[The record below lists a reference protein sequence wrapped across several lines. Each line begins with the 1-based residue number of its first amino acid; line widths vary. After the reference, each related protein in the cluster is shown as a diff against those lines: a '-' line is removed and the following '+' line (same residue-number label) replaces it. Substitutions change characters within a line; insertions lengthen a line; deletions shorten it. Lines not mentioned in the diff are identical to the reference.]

1 MMSALGRP
9 DVHPLAVRFHFVPGR
24 QLTMDITDF
33 SLDLF
38 SLAGRNALVTGG
50 NTGLGRA
57 FSLALAK
64 AGADVFA
71 VGLAEDDGT
80 TRRLIECAGRRMEFV
95 AADIAQPGV
104 PAAIVRRCVETLGS
118 IDILVNSAG
127 IALLSDVEEFG
138 RDQWDQMVSVNL
150 NAAFEF
156 AHEASKF
163 MIGQRSGKII
173 NIASLFSFLGGRRSP
188 AYAATKAGLV
198 GFTRAY
204 CDELAT
210 YNIQVNAIAPGY
222 FKTAITEA
230 ARADPDAASRIVE
243 HIPAARW
250 GETADLM
257 GAAIFL
263 ASRASDY
270 VNGHVLVVDGG
281 YLVR

>member
-1 MMSALGRP
+1 
-9 DVHPLAVRFHFVPGR
+9 
-24 QLTMDITDF
+24 MDIADF

-50 NTGLGRA
+50 NTGLGQA

-64 AGADVFA
+64 AGADIFA

-80 TRRLIECAGRRMEFV
+80 TRRLISDAGRRLEFTV
-95 AADIAQPGV
+95 ADITQPGV
-104 PAAIVRRCVETLGS
+104 PAAVVRQCVEALGS
-118 IDILVNSAG
+118 VDILVNSAG
-127 IALLSDVEEFG
+127 IALLAGVQDFG
-138 RDQWDQMVSVNL
+138 RDQWDAMVAVNL
-150 NAAFEF
+150 TAAFEL
-156 AHEASKF
+156 AHEASRL
-163 MIGQRSGKII
+163 MIEQRSGKII
-173 NIASLFSFLGGRRSP
+173 NIASLFSFLGGLGSP

-198 GFTRAY
+198 GFTKAY
-204 CDELAT
+204 CDELAG

-230 ARADPDAASRIVE
+230 TRADPDASRRIDE
-243 HIPAARW
+243 HVPAARW
-250 GETADLM
+250 GEISDLM
-257 GAAIFL
+257 GATVFL

>member
-1 MMSALGRP
+1 
-9 DVHPLAVRFHFVPGR
+9 
-24 QLTMDITDF
+24 MDIADF

-50 NTGLGRA
+50 NTGLGRT
-57 FSLALAK
+57 FSVALAQ

-80 TRRLIECAGRRMEFV
+80 TRRLIEHAGRRMEFM
-95 AADIAQPGV
+95 AADITKPGV
-104 PAAIVRRCVETLGS
+104 PAAIVHRCVETLGS
-118 IDILVNSAG
+118 VDILVNCAG
-127 IALLSDVEEFG
+127 IVLLAEVEEFG
-138 RDQWDQMVSVNL
+138 RDQWDPMVSVNL
-150 NAAFEF
+150 TAAFEL

-163 MIGQRSGKII
+163 MIEQRSGKII
-173 NIASLFSFLGGRRSP
+173 NIASLFSSLGGQRSP
-188 AYAATKAGLV
+188 AYAATKAGIV
-198 GFTRAY
+198 GFTKAY
-204 CDELAT
+204 CDELAAR
-210 YNIQVNAIAPGY
+210 NIQVNAIAPGY

-230 ARADPDAASRIVE
+230 TRADPATDRRIVE

-257 GAAIFL
+257 GAIVFL
-263 ASRASDY
+263 ASRAADY

>member
-1 MMSALGRP
+1 
-9 DVHPLAVRFHFVPGR
+9 
-24 QLTMDITDF
+24 MDIADF

-50 NTGLGRA
+50 NTGLGQA

-71 VGLAEDDGT
+71 VGLDPDDGM
-80 TRRLIECAGRRMEFV
+80 TRQLITGAGRRMEFV
-95 AADIAQPGV
+95 RADITQPGV
-104 PAAIVRRCVETLGS
+104 PAAVVRQCVEALGS

-127 IALLSDVEEFG
+127 IALLAEVQEFG
-138 RDQWDQMVSVNL
+138 RDRWDPMVSVNL
-150 NAAFEF
+150 TAAFEL
-156 AHEASKF
+156 AYEASKI

-173 NIASLFSFLGGRRSP
+173 NIASLFSFLGGQRSP
-188 AYAATKAGLV
+188 AYAATKAGIA
-198 GFTRAY
+198 GFTKAY
-204 CDELAT
+204 CDELAA

-230 ARADPDAASRIVE
+230 TRADPDAARRIVE

-257 GAAIFL
+257 GATVFL